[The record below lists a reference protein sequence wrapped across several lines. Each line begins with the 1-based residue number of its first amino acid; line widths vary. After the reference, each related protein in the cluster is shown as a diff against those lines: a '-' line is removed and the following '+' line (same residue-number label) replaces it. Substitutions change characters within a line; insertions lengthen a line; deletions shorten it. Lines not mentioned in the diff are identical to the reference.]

1 MDGTKYCSSCGT
13 QMDVNIYNCPECGIN
28 QTARY
33 EKSVRYEKSDID
45 FVPIIFGLITSIV
58 LYVLSFFSF
67 MVLPAFLTGVVAG
80 FFVNSKN
87 SAKSVL
93 YGIVTSLIGMSIGY
107 AVISSILSSYIYIP
121 LIVYQPTIGELLIVS
136 IGLGA
141 IGGFIGYYM
150 NELFSP

>member
-13 QMDVNIYNCPECGIN
+13 QMDENINNCPECGIN
-28 QTARY
+28 QTARNK
-33 EKSVRYEKSDID
+33 KSVRYEKSDINY
-45 FVPIIFGLITSIV
+45 VAASFGLITAVV

-67 MVLPAFLTGVVAG
+67 ILLPAFLTGVVAG

-93 YGIVTSLIGMSIGY
+93 YGIVTSLIGLSIGY
-107 AVISSILSSYIYIP
+107 AVINSFLGDFMN
-121 LIVYQPTIGELLIVS
+121 LIFQPSIGELLIVS

>member
-1 MDGTKYCSSCGT
+1 MDE
-13 QMDVNIYNCPECGIN
+13 NINNCPECGFN

-45 FVPIIFGLITSIV
+45 YVAASFGLITAVV

-67 MVLPAFLTGVVAG
+67 ILLPAFLTGVVAG

-93 YGIVTSLIGMSIGY
+93 YGIVTSLIGLSIGY
-107 AVISSILSSYIYIP
+107 AVINSFLGDFMN
-121 LIVYQPTIGELLIVS
+121 LIFQPSIGELLIVS

-150 NELFSP
+150 NKNCLVHKINMSYRKFRYTL

>member
-1 MDGTKYCSSCGT
+1 MK
-13 QMDVNIYNCPECGIN
+13 
-28 QTARY
+28 R
-33 EKSVRYEKSDID
+33 VRYKRVIL
-45 FVPIIFGLITSIV
+45 IIAISFGLITAIV
-58 LYVLSFFSF
+58 LYVISFFSF
-67 MVLPAFLTGVVAG
+67 IVLPAFLTGVVAG

-93 YGIVTSLIGMSIGY
+93 YGIVTSLIGLSIGY
-107 AVISSILSSYIYIP
+107 AVINSILGDYYMN
-121 LIVYQPTIGELLIVS
+121 LIFQPSIGELLIVS